1 MQNIIRRGFLYDP
14 LSELRSELGWPT
26 STNNGWRPAEDIV
39 ETDQDTTICLDVPGV
54 ANEDL
59 KIEFQDG
66 MLQVG
71 GHRED
76 MKESS
81 YGDVK
86 RLERVSGSFFRSY
99 RLPEGVE
106 STQVQANLQ
115 DGVLEL
121 KFPKPEKS
129 KPVEIPL
136 GETITLEAGNKK
148 QAKTIS
154 KTSKKKS

>member
-1 MQNIIRRGFLYDP
+1 MQNIVRRGFLYDP
-14 LSELRSELGWPT
+14 LAELRNELGWAI

-39 ETDQDTTICLDVPGV
+39 EADQDTTICLDVPGV
-54 ANEDL
+54 SSQDL
-59 KIEFQDG
+59 NIEFQDG
-66 MLQVG
+66 MLQVS

-81 YGDVK
+81 YGAVK

-106 STQVQANLQ
+106 SKQVQANLQ

-121 KFPKPEKS
+121 KFPKAEKS
-129 KPVEIPL
+129 KPVEIPI
-136 GETITLEAGNKK
+136 GENITIEA
-148 QAKTIS
+148 S
-154 KTSKKKS
+154 KPTSKKALSKTTKKKS